1 MGGAVVATAAVGMM
15 LSAVLV
21 GIVVA
26 VGGSVVVA
34 AVGMLLS
41 AVLVGIVVA
50 VGGAVVAAAEVGMM
64 LSAVLVGIVVAV
76 GGAAVVAMMV
86 GVALFVLIIKH
97 SILYTSGFYCRQYPL
112 SGSST
117 LVGNSRAA
125 YGQPL
130 VAHSR
135 RML

>member
-15 LSAVLV
+15 LSVVLV

-50 VGGAVVAAAEVGMM
+50 VGGA
-64 LSAVLVGIVVAV
+64 
-76 GGAAVVAMMV
+76 AVVAMMV
-86 GVALFVLIIKH
+86 GVVEIVVALCLSNSLKEQIKVFYLFIH
-97 SILYTSGFYCRQYPL
+97 S
-112 SGSST
+112 
-117 LVGNSRAA
+117 N
-125 YGQPL
+125 
-130 VAHSR
+130 
-135 RML
+135 

>member
-1 MGGAVVATAAVGMM
+1 
-15 LSAVLV
+15 
-21 GIVVA
+21 VA

-76 GGAAVVAMMV
+76 GGAAVVAMTV
-86 GVALFVLIIKH
+86 GVVEIVVAL
-97 SILYTSGFYCRQYPL
+97 CL
-112 SGSST
+112 S
-117 LVGNSRAA
+117 NS
-125 YGQPL
+125 L
-130 VAHSR
+130 KE
-135 RML
+135 

>member
-1 MGGAVVATAAVGMM
+1 MM

-50 VGGAVVAAAEVGMM
+50 VGGAVVVAAVGML
-64 LSAVLVGIVVAV
+64 LSVVLVGIVVAV

-97 SILYTSGFYCRQYPL
+97 SILYTSGFYWRNHFLY
-112 SGSST
+112 
-117 LVGNSRAA
+117 
-125 YGQPL
+125 
-130 VAHSR
+130 
-135 RML
+135 